1 MRNMKAIL
9 LLAATLSA
17 AAPARGASADP
28 LTDPLRNIVG
38 AEMDLLPVAI
48 SAADGEVG
56 GALQLWAGRGRNRVR
71 LVTAILHFPDSLTDA
86 PFRDRD
92 LTVMALIYDRFFRDG
107 FRGPWIGGG
116 AEVWWTDVGTELGP
130 ERAERVNPVATVGAG
145 WVFPVWRGLYLNP
158 WAAGHLLLGN
168 REIELQ
174 GERYRPRRIE
184 GEVSLKIGWAHAL

>member
-9 LLAATLSA
+9 LLAAALSA